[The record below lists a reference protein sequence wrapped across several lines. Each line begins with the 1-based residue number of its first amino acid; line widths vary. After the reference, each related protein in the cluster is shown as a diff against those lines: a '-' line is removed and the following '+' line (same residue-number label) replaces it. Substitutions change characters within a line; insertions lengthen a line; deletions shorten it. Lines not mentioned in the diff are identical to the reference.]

1 MKVNKVNFFK
11 GIERQFFL
19 LLPIMVMVFFP
30 SKELMGKF
38 SLPDLFIFFQF
49 ILFSI
54 YSLYKMKIFVSN
66 EIIILLIL
74 ILFCVISLF
83 LTNYDDILYKAK
95 YLIRWV
101 NYFLTFVIAYH
112 FFDKSNY
119 KFFMKGIYLMTFL
132 VCLYGI
138 LQKLFFDVFFK
149 TIFWIHTFPDYIYLI
164 FRSVSFLD
172 NPLNLCAFL
181 AFPLGTL
188 QFDKEMKRLNVF
200 LVLMIYITIALTA
213 SKIAIVL
220 IALSVLVYLSKF
232 KKFFKYLLVITPFM
246 LVTVFSSSLYKTINS
261 KYGLYDRLTNK
272 NTYQASVNTRLLM
285 YESSF
290 VMIKDN
296 FMWGIGNENF
306 KKNFDE
312 LTNRDNNYKITNS
325 SYTAENFFL
334 DFYLDYG
341 LIPLIV
347 ILTLLVPVVISY
359 YYGFSAL
366 KPLSFSILLYIVVG
380 LIMSA
385 RAVPL
390 LYLFFFYLAIFYKK
404 QRLII
409 NENY

>member
-49 ILFSI
+49 FLFSI

-149 TIFWIHTFPDYIYLI
+149 TIFWIHTFPDYIYLT

-172 NPLNLCAFL
+172 NPLNLC
-181 AFPLGTL
+181 GRKCDG
-188 QFDKEMKRLNVF
+188 QSR
-200 LVLMIYITIALTA
+200 
-213 SKIAIVL
+213 AIGPK
-220 IALSVLVYLSKF
+220 SV
-232 KKFFKYLLVITPFM
+232 
-246 LVTVFSSSLYKTINS
+246 
-261 KYGLYDRLTNK
+261 
-272 NTYQASVNTRLLM
+272 
-285 YESSF
+285 
-290 VMIKDN
+290 
-296 FMWGIGNENF
+296 
-306 KKNFDE
+306 
-312 LTNRDNNYKITNS
+312 
-325 SYTAENFFL
+325 
-334 DFYLDYG
+334 
-341 LIPLIV
+341 
-347 ILTLLVPVVISY
+347 
-359 YYGFSAL
+359 
-366 KPLSFSILLYIVVG
+366 
-380 LIMSA
+380 
-385 RAVPL
+385 
-390 LYLFFFYLAIFYKK
+390 
-404 QRLII
+404 
-409 NENY
+409 

>member
-1 MKVNKVNFFK
+1 MN
-11 GIERQFFL
+11 
-19 LLPIMVMVFFP
+19 
-30 SKELMGKF
+30 
-38 SLPDLFIFFQF
+38 
-49 ILFSI
+49 
-54 YSLYKMKIFVSN
+54 IFVIN

-149 TIFWIHTFPDYIYLI
+149 TIFWIHTFPDYIYLT

>member
-1 MKVNKVNFFK
+1 
-11 GIERQFFL
+11 
-19 LLPIMVMVFFP
+19 
-30 SKELMGKF
+30 
-38 SLPDLFIFFQF
+38 
-49 ILFSI
+49 
-54 YSLYKMKIFVSN
+54 
-66 EIIILLIL
+66 
-74 ILFCVISLF
+74 
-83 LTNYDDILYKAK
+83 
-95 YLIRWV
+95 
-101 NYFLTFVIAYH
+101 
-112 FFDKSNY
+112 
-119 KFFMKGIYLMTFL
+119 
-132 VCLYGI
+132 
-138 LQKLFFDVFFK
+138 
-149 TIFWIHTFPDYIYLI
+149 
-164 FRSVSFLD
+164 
-172 NPLNLCAFL
+172 
-181 AFPLGTL
+181 
-188 QFDKEMKRLNVF
+188 
-200 LVLMIYITIALTA
+200 
-213 SKIAIVL
+213 
-220 IALSVLVYLSKF
+220 
-232 KKFFKYLLVITPFM
+232 
-246 LVTVFSSSLYKTINS
+246 
-261 KYGLYDRLTNK
+261 
-272 NTYQASVNTRLLM
+272 M